1 LSRLIKRLRIINIE
15 ENALIIQKTNGLAG
29 LGLGVLSQAVGAS
42 GLQTQPSAVPEPV
55 ATGTDA
61 SEFQTLRC
69 LDPFL
74 TTVLGWRLALD
85 S

>member
-1 LSRLIKRLRIINIE
+1 LSLLIKRLRIISIE
-15 ENALIIQKTNGLAG
+15 ENTLITQETNGLAG
-29 LGLGVLSQAVGAS
+29 FGLGALSQAVGSS
-42 GLQTQPSAVPEPV
+42 GLQTQPPAPPEPV
-55 ATGTDA
+55 AAGTDA